1 VSRRITPSRVVHAVG
16 RRLGLARNE
25 VKLRRQLLHNY
36 APRPVLVTG
45 ETEVRAARFP
55 AVDVHNHLGLW
66 LNQGRAWMAPDV
78 GALVAAMDE
87 LNVATT
93 VNLDGRWDTELDAN
107 LDRYDRAY
115 PGRFLTFCH
124 LDWSLL
130 TDRRFPE
137 LFPAMLRRAKDAGA
151 GGIKVWKDLG
161 LDVRDHD
168 GTLVQPDDPR
178 LHDMWE
184 TAAELELPVL
194 MHTADPVAFWLPVDR
209 TNERF
214 EELTLHPDWH
224 HGSRAVPGHDELVTA
239 FERVVAAHPRTT
251 FIGAH
256 VASCAED
263 LDRASRMLD
272 RYPNLVVDLAAREAE
287 LGRQPR
293 AAAAFLARHPDRV
306 LWGTDSFP
314 YRPEQLR
321 TWYRLLE
328 TTDEHFPYGT
338 EPPQQ
343 GRWSIYGMGLDDALL
358 RAVYAD
364 NARRIVPGL
373 RV

>member
-1 VSRRITPSRVVHAVG
+1 MIRRVTPARVVHAVG

-25 VKLRRQLLHNY
+25 LKVRRQPLHSY
-36 APRPVLVTG
+36 APRSALTG
-45 ETEVRAARFP
+45 PETAVGRARVP

-66 LNQGRAWMAPDV
+66 LNQGHAWMAPDV
-78 GALVAAMDE
+78 GALLASMDE
-87 LNVATT
+87 LGVATI
-93 VNLDGRWDTELDAN
+93 VNLDGRWDAELEAN
-107 LDRYDRAY
+107 LDRYDRTH

-137 LFPAMLRRAKDAGA
+137 LLPAVLHRAKAAGA

-168 GTLVQPDDPR
+168 GLLVQPDDPR
-178 LHDMWE
+178 LYDVWE
-184 TAAELELPVL
+184 TAADLDLPVL
-194 MHTADPVAFWLPVDR
+194 MHTADPVAFWQPVDR

-214 EELTLHPDWH
+214 EELTRHPDWH
-224 HGSRAVPGHDELVTA
+224 HGSRDVPGHDELVTA

-256 VASCAED
+256 VASSAED

-272 RYPNLVVDLAAREAE
+272 RLPNLTVDLSAREAE

-293 AAAAFLARHPDRV
+293 RAAAFLARHADRV

-314 YRPEQLR
+314 FRPEQYR
-321 TWYRLLE
+321 TWFRLLE
-328 TTDEHFPYGT
+328 SDDEYFPYGAD
-338 EPPQQ
+338 PPQQ
-343 GRWSIYGMGLDDALL
+343 GRWSVYGMGLDGALL
-358 RAVYAD
+358 QAVYAD
-364 NARRIVPGL
+364 NARRVVPGL